1 MAVNELPRQP
11 FYHVEAAR
19 WLAENAPA
27 GSPVMTRYT
36 DPTLYAG
43 LPKVA
48 FPNANW
54 PEVLAYGQAHGARY
68 LVVNSWEIEEVR
80 PYLAPLLTPEDG
92 GLPPGLAFRH
102 RIEGRD
108 RSQGDQDENRGAG
121 GQPRKGAVGRRRRP
135 RVERGL
141 VNRRVLGDGHVGLR
155 LVTGG
160 VCRGKSG

>member
-1 MAVNELPRQP
+1 MLPTSCRRQP

-36 DPTLYAG
+36 DTTLYAG

-48 FPNANW
+48 FPNAAW
-54 PEVLAYGQAHGARY
+54 PEVLAYGQARGARY

-92 GLPPGLAFRH
+92 QPAARADFSSPASKTRTAPCSSTNSCRRLGPH
-102 RIEGRD
+102 
-108 RSQGDQDENRGAG
+108 QD
-121 GQPRKGAVGRRRRP
+121 
-135 RVERGL
+135 
-141 VNRRVLGDGHVGLR
+141 
-155 LVTGG
+155 
-160 VCRGKSG
+160 

>member
-1 MAVNELPRQP
+1 VAGTITLLLVSGMGVAAAELPRQP
-11 FYHVEAAR
+11 FYHVEAAH

-36 DPTLYAG
+36 DTTLYAG

-48 FPNANW
+48 FPNATW

-80 PYLAPLLTPEDG
+80 PYLAPLLTPEHG

-102 RIEGRD
+102 RIENRD
-108 RSQGDQDENRGAG
+108 RTVFIYEFVSES
-121 GQPRKGAVGRRRRP
+121 
-135 RVERGL
+135 
-141 VNRRVLGDGHVGLR
+141 LR
-155 LVTGG
+155 DPE
-160 VCRGKSG
+160 